1 MMHMMPHA
9 CHVVQFAAA
18 SDFESMTDGV
28 RAVPE
33 AIQFSTLGGCT
44 LLHQVSVEAA
54 RVTL

>member
-1 MMHMMPHA
+1 MHMMPHA